1 MSDSV
6 VSDSVVSN
14 SVETLPPP
22 EQRGRLDIHD
32 SVVETIARKAAAT
45 VSQTQHVTGLSRIT
59 SSDLPRVHVTVR
71 AGSVEAAVVVGA
83 QWPTPA
89 AALARRVQEVVT
101 ERIQKYT
108 GLTVTRVDVDVQC
121 IADVNDATPRR
132 VR

>member
-6 VSDSVVSN
+6 VADVAD
-14 SVETLPPP
+14 TLPPP
-22 EQRGRLDIHD
+22 EQRGRLDIHE
-32 SVVETIARKAAAT
+32 SVVETIVRKAAST
-45 VSQTQHVTGLSRIT
+45 VSQTQQMTGLSRLT

-71 AGSVEAAVVVGA
+71 GGCVEAALVVGA

-101 ERIQKYT
+101 ERVNEYT
-108 GLTVTRVDVDVQC
+108 GLTVTRLDVDVHC
-121 IADVNDATPRR
+121 VANVDDATHRR